1 MAREEEVVAKRPE
14 DTARIRSKPAFK
26 YIFNTA
32 FLVLVQG
39 VGFLVLERESRL
51 EGTAG
56 RKRSYPATGY
66 GRVKNFYD
74 AHYFPTWPPLFPSS
88 VYASLFPSI
97 RNSDSPRKADAV
109 NLYRF
114 SSFYPS
120 NATFVLKV
128 YSQPR

>member
-66 GRVKNFYD
+66 REGKEFLRRALFSNMASTVSFFGLRFSLSFHKEFG
-74 AHYFPTWPPLFPSS
+74 FTSQSRCSKPVPLFFLLS
-88 VYASLFPSI
+88 VQCHLRS
-97 RNSDSPRKADAV
+97 
-109 NLYRF
+109 
-114 SSFYPS
+114 
-120 NATFVLKV
+120 
-128 YSQPR
+128 